1 MNAKVKAVVSGF
13 MLLALT
19 ACGVTPE
26 QTVQAHLEEAVNLE
40 ETFVKQQEPIIAA
53 EEAERERFEEMIEL
67 GLSEMDEIETLA
79 EEAAVFVDEREERMD
94 TERESLT
101 QAYNEVGE
109 GAVYVQE
116 IGDEK
121 IQAMA
126 AAVIGVME
134 QRYEAHGA
142 LYEAYMDGVQ
152 LDRELY
158 EMLMDEDLAYEDLEA
173 HVDAIN
179 DTYET
184 VGHHKETF
192 NEFTS
197 TFNKKKEEF
206 YQTAGLV
213 EE

>member
-13 MLLALT
+13 MLLALA

-79 EEAAVFVDEREERMD
+79 EEAAAFVDEREERMD

-116 IGDEK
+116 IDDEK

>member
-1 MNAKVKAVVSGF
+1 MNAKVKAVLSGF

-19 ACGVTPE
+19 ACGVSPE

-79 EEAAVFVDEREERMD
+79 EEAAAFVDEREERMD

-116 IGDEK
+116 IDDEK

-184 VGHHKETF
+184 VDHHKETF

-197 TFNKKKEEF
+197 TFNEKKEEF